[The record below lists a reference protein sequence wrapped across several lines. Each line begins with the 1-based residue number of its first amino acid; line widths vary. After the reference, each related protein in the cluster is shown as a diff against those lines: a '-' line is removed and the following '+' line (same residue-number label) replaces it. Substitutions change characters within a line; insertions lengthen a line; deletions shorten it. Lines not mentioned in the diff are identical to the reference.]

1 MTDSPLVFLHA
12 FPLNSQMWRPQNELD
27 AQIVALDLPNAGDN
41 SKASTSID
49 EMARDVVA
57 QLDARQ
63 LSVPIVLCGL
73 SIGGYVALSFARQFP
88 ERLRALVLCDAR
100 AEPDSDE
107 AKLKRD
113 EMIDF
118 ARQHTPREVVEKM
131 IPNLLGQTTRDSKPE
146 VVAEVVRIGAMQQRD
161 GIINT
166 LQALRDRPDARPNL
180 AQINVPTLVLIGE
193 EDAITPRGAVQF
205 LADNIPDARLEVV
218 PQAGHLSNLE
228 APQAFNAALQIF
240 LLLLDKSN
248 L

>member
-1 MTDSPLVFLHA
+1 MTDSPLVLLHA
-12 FPLNSQMWRPQNELD
+12 FPLDSQMWRAQDELD
-27 AQIVALDLPNAGDN
+27 AQVVALDLPNAGTN
-41 SKASTSID
+41 SNRSISID
-49 EMARDVVA
+49 EMARDVAA

-63 LSVPIVLCGL
+63 IGTPIVLCGL

-88 ERLRALVLCDAR
+88 ERLRALILCDTR
-100 AEPDSDE
+100 AESDSDE

-113 EMIDF
+113 EMMEF
-118 ARQHTPREVVEKM
+118 ARQHTPRQVIEKM

-146 VVAEVVRIGAMQQRD
+146 VVAEVARIGAMQQRE

-193 EDAITPRGAVQF
+193 EDAVTPREAAQF

-228 APQAFNAALQIF
+228 APQAFNAALQTF
-240 LLLLDKSN
+240 LESLD
-248 L
+248 